1 MKERTTIKSVA
12 LPAAGASAS
21 TGAINVGTSDL
32 GDRLIFGVELE
43 ALPNLANT
51 KKASAILEHADTE
64 GGSYSTLETVGNMS
78 VTGPSSGGSAAKI
91 WELYLPPVHKA
102 WVRATFSVEGSG
114 GDNTA
119 KKGTLYSRI

>member
-21 TGAINVGTSDL
+21 TAAINLGTSDL
-32 GDRLIFGVELE
+32 GDSIKLGVELE

-51 KKASAILEHADTE
+51 KKASVVLEHADTE
-64 GGSYSTLETVGNMS
+64 GGSYSAVETVGNMA
-78 VTGPSSGGSAAKI
+78 VTGPSSGGSAAKG
-91 WELYLPPVHKA
+91 WEFYPPIVRKP
-102 WVRATFSVEGSG
+102 WLRATVSVEASG

-119 KKGTLYSRI
+119 KKLTLSTRI